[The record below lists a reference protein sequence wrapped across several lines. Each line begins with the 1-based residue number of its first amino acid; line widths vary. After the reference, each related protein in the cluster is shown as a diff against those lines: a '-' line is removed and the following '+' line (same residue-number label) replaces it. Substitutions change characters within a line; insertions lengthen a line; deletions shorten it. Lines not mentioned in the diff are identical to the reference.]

1 MESKKKNNTV
11 AIGVSAII
19 YLAII
24 IVAIVFIVVP
34 GVDELKNGSDVK
46 SLTYEDKT
54 KLIDEVNQ
62 KYVAKEQEVRDKYN
76 PTTSEINKK
85 YSDLEVQ
92 IKNKYTAKEQEID
105 SQIAS
110 KEALQNKEF
119 FANHFS
125 ERYYTLQ
132 NEIKALRDEKWD
144 LQQEEQK
151 EIQNN
156 EILKIKELKT
166 VEENQTSELKRLNES
181 KNNEI
186 LKINNQNENRK
197 ATQIKGIIKIVAGCI
212 VMLIPLLYIVS
223 IFNKLTHL
231 RNSVKEKW
239 SQVDVFLK
247 QRTDLIPNIVESVK
261 GFSTHEKSTLTS
273 VTKARNQALNAT
285 TKEEEIDANK
295 NLSNVVSRLLLLQ
308 EDYPELKSDSNFIDL
323 QQNLKEIETKISYAR
338 QNYNRA
344 VLNYKNKIE
353 MFPSN
358 IIADMFN
365 FQPELFFT
373 VDDEDKENPTIDLK

>member
-1 MESKKKNNTV
+1 MENKKKGNIV
-11 AIGVSAII
+11 AIGVGAII

-24 IVAIVFIVVP
+24 IAAIVFIVVP

-46 SLTYEDKT
+46 SLTYEEKT

-62 KYVAKEQEVRDKYN
+62 KYSLKEQEVRDKYN

-85 YSDLEVQ
+85 YSDLESQ
-92 IKNKYTAKEQEID
+92 IKNKYTTKEQEIN

-166 VEENQTSELKRLNES
+166 IEDNQNSELKRLNEN
-181 KNNEI
+181 KQDEI
-186 LKINNQNENRK
+186 TKINRQNENRK

-212 VMLIPLLYIVS
+212 VMLIPLLYIIS

-308 EDYPELKSDSNFIDL
+308 EDYPELKSDSNFMDL
-323 QQNLKEIETKISYAR
+323 QSNLREIEAKISYAR

-358 IIADMFN
+358 IVASIFR
-365 FQPELFFT
+365 FQPELFFN
-373 VDDEDKENPTIDLK
+373 VEEEDKENPNISFE